1 MRLTRFRPSPMTQ
14 PPFLQPNDKIGL
26 ISLASKVEYEDL
38 QAFIHI
44 AQNDWGLQ
52 VVEGNHLKNQNY
64 QFAGTD
70 QERLSDFQ
78 TMLNDDAIKAIFS
91 SRGGYGSS
99 RIIDQIDFRK
109 FKKNPKWIVGF
120 SDITA
125 VHCHLNNLGFQSIH
139 SIVPK
144 QFGNEAYLSS
154 IESLRKILFG
164 QKVSYETPSHH
175 LNRTGN
181 GVGELVGGNLCLLAH
196 LMGSKSEVKTKSKI
210 LFVEDVNEY
219 LYNIDRMMVQLK
231 RAKKLDNLAGLVVGK
246 FTDSKDN
253 ESSPFGKNAYEIIS
267 EHVSGYDFPV
277 CYDFPIGHE
286 PPNFPIIVGAK
297 THLSVGLNSTVLSII
312 QE

>member
-1 MRLTRFRPSPMTQ
+1 MTQ

-38 QAFIHI
+38 QAFIRI

-52 VVEGNHLKNQNY
+52 VVEGNHLKSQNY

-70 QERLSDFQ
+70 QERLADFQ

-99 RIIDQIDFRK
+99 RIIDQIGFRK

-125 VHCHLNNLGFQSIH
+125 VHCHLNNFGFQSIH

-154 IESLRKILFG
+154 VESLKKVLFG
-164 QKVSYETPSHH
+164 QKISYETPNHH
-175 LNRTGN
+175 LNKMGN

-196 LMGSKSEVKTKSKI
+196 LMGSKSEV
-210 LFVEDVNEY
+210 
-219 LYNIDRMMVQLK
+219 
-231 RAKKLDNLAGLVVGK
+231 
-246 FTDSKDN
+246 
-253 ESSPFGKNAYEIIS
+253 IIYI
-267 EHVSGYDFPV
+267 H
-277 CYDFPIGHE
+277 
-286 PPNFPIIVGAK
+286 
-297 THLSVGLNSTVLSII
+297 
-312 QE
+312 